1 MSKKIIRQKSES
13 IQPAVKIDRLLNE
26 NLTEWLK
33 TDYAKGLGFH
43 SKAHFITNAA
53 RDLLF
58 RYRTQ
63 KYMDIVKHSDY
74 FTMKDLFFDRIV
86 EVVINTSEYALECP
100 HCTSGQD
107 FRCDHI
113 YTIWQNLKFA
123 QELREDKI
131 LNPFI
136 GEMGESAAAMI
147 IKKHP

>member
-1 MSKKIIRQKSES
+1 MSKKIIRLSKNS
-13 IQPAVKIDRLLNE
+13 IQPAVKIDKLLND

-33 TDYAKGLGFH
+33 TDYAKGLGYH

-74 FTMKDLFFDRIV
+74 FTMKDLFFDRVV
-86 EVVINTSEYALECP
+86 EVVINKSEYALECP

-113 YTIWQNLKFA
+113 YAIWQNIRFA
-123 QELREDKI
+123 RELTEERI
-131 LNPFI
+131 LNPFV
-136 GEMGESAAAMI
+136 GEMGGSAAII
-147 IKKHP
+147 IKKTP